1 MPDIAAF
8 HPQIVHFVIALGLTG
23 IVFRVVSLSGRLTW
37 TRPASAALLI
47 TAALA
52 SLAAVQSG
60 TQAHGPAERVPGAR
74 DAVIEHE
81 EAGERART
89 ILLVIG
95 VLEVGALAARRRE
108 AVQRGLHVA
117 SALAGIYAGFA
128 LFEAGEH
135 GGELVYSY
143 AGGVGL
149 RTGDSTDVRRLLV
162 AGLYHQ
168 ARVAREAGHGEEAAR
183 LTDEL
188 SRQVP
193 GDPTVTFLVIESR
206 IRDRNDPAGALAE
219 LAAMTIPAD
228 VPRLAIRH
236 GMLTAQALQAAG
248 QVDSARAVLTTLATK
263 FPEVRSIT
271 DALERLPKP

>member
-1 MPDIAAF
+1 
-8 HPQIVHFVIALGLTG
+8 
-23 IVFRVVSLSGRLTW
+23 VV
-37 TRPASAALLI
+37 
-47 TAALA
+47 
-52 SLAAVQSG
+52 
-60 TQAHGPAERVPGAR
+60 
-74 DAVIEHE
+74 EHE

-95 VLEVGALAARRRE
+95 ALELVALAVRRRE

-117 SALAGIYAGFA
+117 SALAGIYGGFV
-128 LFEAGEH
+128 LYEAGEH

-149 RTGDSTDVRRLLV
+149 RSGDSTDVRRLLV

-168 ARVAREAGHGEEAAR
+168 ARTARDAGNLEEAAR

-206 IRDRNDPAGALAE
+206 IRDRNDPASALAE

-248 QVDSARAVLTTLATK
+248 QVDSARVVLSALAAK
-263 FPEVRSIT
+263 FPEAQAVS